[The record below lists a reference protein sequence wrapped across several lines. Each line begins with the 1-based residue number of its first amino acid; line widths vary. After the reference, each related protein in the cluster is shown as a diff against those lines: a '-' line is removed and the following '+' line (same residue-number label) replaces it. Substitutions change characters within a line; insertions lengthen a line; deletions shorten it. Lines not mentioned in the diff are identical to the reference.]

1 MKRAYVKAYNKLKKM
16 GVPVFVHIDS
26 DIRDGGF
33 SISAEEENS
42 ERWVN
47 YYAGC
52 GSFNFWNGYAVNPK
66 LTKVLDDYRLYAEWA
81 NPGSLSVYQK

>member
-1 MKRAYVKAYNKLKKM
+1 MDRAYIKAYNELKKM

-42 ERWVN
+42 EQWVN

-52 GSFNFWNGYAVNPK
+52 GSLNFWNGDNVNPK
-66 LTKVLDDYRLYAEWA
+66 LTDVLDKHKLYAEWA